1 MKVKALRSFSGAVN
15 MSRGQVMDIQDE
27 YVLNDLLKAGYVEAL
42 EEANNLVNAILD
54 VENDAESEAEADT
67 TPEEPEGEETL
78 TGTLDTE
85 DLQEMHYNDLK
96 KLAKEMGL
104 SPDGKKDELVE
115 RIAAAKVNAGVVE

>member
-1 MKVKALRSFSGAVN
+1 MKVRALRSFGGAVN
-15 MSRGQVMDIQDE
+15 MSRGQVRDIQDE
-27 YVLNDLLKAGYVEAL
+27 YVLKDLLKAGYVEAL
-42 EEANNLVNAILD
+42 EEADTQASA
-54 VENDAESEAEADT
+54 ENDAESEAEADT

-85 DLQEMHYNDLK
+85 ELQEMHYNDLK